1 MEQEEHDEEEVDRAR
16 EDESGNY
23 SLGSIHSDRTC
34 LGKSPD
40 SLLEDGCGGQTSG
53 SRGCGG
59 QQPKHHQHRHKEHNQ
74 IQPGNTPQG
83 KSVKSQP
90 EGNQHILGPTK
101 NGEASNRLA
110 LLQASTHF
118 EGQPHQES
126 SGQQSYQSQ
135 SIQVQQL
142 NKFSKCRYSQDQVSQ
157 QSKGESYRDTSSGQS
172 SMDTYDAQTS
182 EEARPSPSQNSSS
195 PKEWFSS
202 ESEGFGKSSPI
213 GDICL
218 KPASVVSRE
227 KGMETI
233 RRAAKERT
241 YWCSTPPAQSSD
253 ALDLPHPSLLGEV
266 DTRNGSSVQAGG
278 KEERKEDDLIPT
290 SAFCLTDIGLR
301 RLEDA
306 KTGTLRPKKRKKG
319 KSEAGS
325 ANKGGRENS
334 KQCAELTE
342 KRSEMY
348 SPAAAG
354 RGEQKENE
362 KGSRTGT
369 LRPKKGRLK
378 VLAPGGVQEEEA
390 IKRGMESGGAITGD
404 VLGEQSNKIS
414 VHSKS
419 NNKLVSEVDS
429 EVSKS
434 NTLSSEISSS
444 ELPGKGLKEAEKE
457 TNLELDWGERA
468 RMDEN
473 NDVLKISMDW
483 REGNFLNEENSKVSD
498 LSFLKAKTVRES
510 RQDQNKALQENNM
523 QENAERCSG
532 EDMLNPARESGEKS
546 LEHNSAKQTDTDV
559 KAVTADEGDIR
570 TDNTE
575 VKADDTD
582 VKASATASVVMDTL
596 LSISEVSHE

>member
-1 MEQEEHDEEEVDRAR
+1 
-16 EDESGNY
+16 
-23 SLGSIHSDRTC
+23 
-34 LGKSPD
+34 
-40 SLLEDGCGGQTSG
+40 
-53 SRGCGG
+53 
-59 QQPKHHQHRHKEHNQ
+59 
-74 IQPGNTPQG
+74 
-83 KSVKSQP
+83 
-90 EGNQHILGPTK
+90 
-101 NGEASNRLA
+101 
-110 LLQASTHF
+110 
-118 EGQPHQES
+118 
-126 SGQQSYQSQ
+126 
-135 SIQVQQL
+135 
-142 NKFSKCRYSQDQVSQ
+142 
-157 QSKGESYRDTSSGQS
+157 
-172 SMDTYDAQTS
+172 MDTYDAQTS
-182 EEARPSPSQNSSS
+182 EEARPSPSQKSSS

-348 SPAAAG
+348 SPAG
-354 RGEQKENE
+354 GGEQKENE

-378 VLAPGGVQEEEA
+378 VLAAGGVQEEDA
-390 IKRGMESGGAITGD
+390 IKRGMESGAVITGD

-444 ELPGKGLKEAEKE
+444 ELSSGKGLKEAEME
-457 TNLELDWGERA
+457 TNLELDWVERA

-523 QENAERCSG
+523 QENAERC
-532 EDMLNPARESGEKS
+532 EDMLNPAREPGEKS
-546 LEHNSAKQTDTDV
+546 LEHNSAKQTDTV